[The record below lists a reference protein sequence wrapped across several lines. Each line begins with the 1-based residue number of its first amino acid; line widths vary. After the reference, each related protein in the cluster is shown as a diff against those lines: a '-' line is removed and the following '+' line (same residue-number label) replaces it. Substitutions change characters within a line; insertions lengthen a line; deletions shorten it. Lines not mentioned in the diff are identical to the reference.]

1 MNTRPKGIEGGF
13 AVNVRTRAER
23 FPRSRVGFTLVELVF
38 TILIVFMLMGLL
50 IVGLRA
56 ASGFARRTADTQ
68 TLTSLKTGISL
79 FKSDFGFIPPLVKD
93 TDPGGPLTALDPGT
107 QRRSAKLYRVT
118 NAADLQVLR
127 GEFNTEGMRRYSV
140 YSLPYYIM
148 GALDAVVDGID
159 GTGMYKPAR
168 DGSFGS
174 GGRRYEPMMRTDE
187 GAGGL
192 NWIDREAG
200 LVVLRDRT
208 GTEIRYYRWEP
219 EEDVLN
225 SADLNVPEI
234 LGIAADD
241 VELRGARYGIVIAGA
256 NGVFG
261 DEPVEII
268 QQKLGMR
275 VDPGAAS
282 RAIAAARSDNVLG
295 VGK

>member
-1 MNTRPKGIEGGF
+1 MS
-13 AVNVRTRAER
+13 VRIRAER
-23 FPRSRVGFTLVELVF
+23 FPRSRVGFTLVELMF

-50 IVGLRA
+50 IVGLRS
-56 ASGFARRTADTQ
+56 ASGFARRTADAQ
-68 TLTSLKTGISL
+68 TLTSLKTGLSL

-93 TDPGGPLTALDPGT
+93 TDPGGPLTSLDPRT
-107 QRRSAKLYRVT
+107 DRRSVRVYRVSSPT
-118 NAADLQVLR
+118 DLEVLR
-127 GEFNTEGMRRYSV
+127 GNVTLAGPGSRRYSV

-148 GALDAVVDGID
+148 GALDGEVDGID
-159 GTGMYKPAR
+159 GTGMYEPAR

-192 NWIDREAG
+192 NWIDRDEG

-219 EEDVLN
+219 EEEVES

-234 LGIAADD
+234 LGIAEDD

-261 DEPVEII
+261 DEPVDVI
-268 QQKLGMR
+268 QKKLGMR
-275 VDPGAAS
+275 VDPDPGAAS
-282 RAIAAARSDNVLG
+282 RAVSAARSDNVVG